1 MDERVKKAVALKYNP
16 EIDNAPKLL
25 AKGEKE
31 VAEKIIKIAKENGI
45 PIFEDPY
52 LVSILYKLNFY
63 EEIPEEIYEAIAA
76 ILATVC
82 ELLRPYGRSF

>member
-16 EIDNAPKLL
+16 EIDNAPKLI

-31 VAEKIIKIAKENGI
+31 IAEKIIKIAKENGI

-52 LVSILYKLNFY
+52 LISILYKLNFY
-63 EEIPEEIYEAIAA
+63 EEIPEEIYEAVAA
-76 ILATVC
+76 ILATVYKAIR
-82 ELLRPYGRSF
+82 E